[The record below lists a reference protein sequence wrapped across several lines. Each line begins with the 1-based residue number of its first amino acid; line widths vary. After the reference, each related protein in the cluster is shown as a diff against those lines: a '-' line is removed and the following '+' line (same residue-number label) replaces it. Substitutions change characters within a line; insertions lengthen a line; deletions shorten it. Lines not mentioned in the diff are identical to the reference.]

1 MESPTDFSDLIA
13 AFRTHYYRFVKS
25 VEEVALSPT
34 DSTVLNRLGDQIDE
48 YRALVIQVV

>member
-1 MESPTDFSDLIA
+1 MESPIDLSDIVA
-13 AFRTHYYRFVKS
+13 AFRTHYYRFVQS

-48 YRALVIQVV
+48 YRAPVNQV